1 VDKDKVIEL
10 AKQAGLWS
18 EYAGPIDRI
27 KAFAQLIRDDY
38 RADLLAE
45 SGEPVAWLLYRPDL
59 PTQEIYD
66 NEDDPDLVDAMT
78 NDNEQ
83 PTLTPLYTA
92 DQLAS
97 AVEHWKSECRKL
109 IRTYVVDDEA
119 WNPEA
124 DTDKQMALRERSK
137 A

>member
-1 VDKDKVIEL
+1 MDKVIEL

-27 KAFAQLIRDDY
+27 EAFAQLIRDDY
-38 RADLLAE
+38 RAELLA
-45 SGEPVAWLLYRPDL
+45 SGVEPVGIATYMPGTSGFTMACFDAVAV
-59 PTQEIYD
+59 P
-66 NEDDPDLVDAMT
+66 NET
-78 NDNEQ
+78 K
-83 PTLTPLYTA
+83 LYTA
-92 DQLAS
+92 DQLAA
-97 AVEHWKSECRKL
+97 AVAHWGTECRKL

-124 DTDKQMALRERSK
+124 DTDKQMALRERSI